1 MKNDMTTKKK
11 IIIAVVLVALA
22 VATRFMPHLWNF
34 TALTAV
40 ALFAGNYLGPRY
52 AVGVVFA
59 TMLISDLFI
68 GFYSWPLMLSVYGSF
83 ALVGLVPS
91 LVGKVGAG
99 KKNQQKQSGILSGTT
114 KVFGMSLLGSIIFFL
129 VTNWAVW
136 FFGTMYPANFSGL
149 FSSYIAGLPF
159 FRNAILG
166 DLWYTGVFF
175 GVYEYALYLKEKWA
189 VNKIYREKIQTIR

>member
-1 MKNDMTTKKK
+1 MKDEMKTKNK
-11 IIIAVVLVALA
+11 IIIAIVLVALA

-52 AVGVVFA
+52 AIGVVFSA
-59 TMLISDLFI
+59 MLLSDIFI
-68 GFYSWPLMLSVYGSF
+68 GFYDWKLMLFVYGSF

-91 LVGKVGAG
+91 LIKGKGV
-99 KKNQQKQSGILSGTT
+99 SR
-114 KVFGMSLLGSIIFFL
+114 VFGMSLIGSTLFFL

-136 FFGTMYPANFSGL
+136 YFGTMYPANLSGL
-149 FSSYIAGLPF
+149 ISSYVAGLPF
-159 FRNAILG
+159 YRNAILG

-175 GVYEYALYLKEKWA
+175 GVYEYALYLKTKWVSQKEA
-189 VNKIYREKIQTIR
+189 VLKSN